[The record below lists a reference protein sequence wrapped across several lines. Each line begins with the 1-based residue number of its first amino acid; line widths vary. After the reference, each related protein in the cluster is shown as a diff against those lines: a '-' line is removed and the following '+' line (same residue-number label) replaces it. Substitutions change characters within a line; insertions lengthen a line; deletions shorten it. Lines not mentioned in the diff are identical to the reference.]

1 MVKKKRLQESK
12 KELNFWKMY
21 DFRSLDSNQRKA
33 VIHGEGP
40 LLVVAGPG
48 SGKTYTLT
56 NRILYLLYK
65 GITPEQILV
74 ITYTKDAAESMR
86 HRFQSFSD
94 TSYRSLFIGTFH
106 SLFYNILLE
115 NRLIVC
121 KSLLNSKDKTRILS
135 VILETQTKKKLNIL
149 QKNEVI
155 TLFLKAMEHYKN
167 TLDMEKTK
175 EMFESIEYFSF
186 EELFHYYEEIRTK
199 KGWFDYDDLQFI
211 FYRELKNN
219 IAFYK
224 KYHCKFKYILVDEF
238 QDINPIQ
245 YDILK
250 LLTGINGNVFAVGDD
265 DQAIYGFRGTNPN
278 IMQMFKKEF
287 HAKQIIL
294 ENNYRSGAKIVK
306 ASLNVIEGNVNRI
319 VKKLKAGGTNEEDGE
334 VFIHTF
340 PDDYSQWMY
349 LEKRINNETMIGNS
363 CAMLFRT
370 NRNMQKYQQHI
381 QIPLG
386 CKLMT
391 VHGAKGLEFDTVFIP
406 DCNSGMYPY
415 GLEHKNI
422 ESEEERRIFYV
433 AMTRA
438 KKCLDLCALKEAHQN
453 SRQISPYLFDI
464 IRQPTRR
471 IRNCPNTH
479 QKHLQRLRTHHR
491 HRYNPE
497 RVLRW
502 GRQGFRYICRTIPR
516 RLRFRLFHLRGEE
529 QYSLFRERE

>member
-74 ITYTKDAAESMR
+74 ITFTKDAAESMR

-175 EMFESIEYFSF
+175 EMFESIE
-186 EELFHYYEEIRTK
+186 
-199 KGWFDYDDLQFI
+199 
-211 FYRELKNN
+211 
-219 IAFYK
+219 
-224 KYHCKFKYILVDEF
+224 
-238 QDINPIQ
+238 
-245 YDILK
+245 
-250 LLTGINGNVFAVGDD
+250 
-265 DQAIYGFRGTNPN
+265 
-278 IMQMFKKEF
+278 
-287 HAKQIIL
+287 
-294 ENNYRSGAKIVK
+294 
-306 ASLNVIEGNVNRI
+306 
-319 VKKLKAGGTNEEDGE
+319 
-334 VFIHTF
+334 
-340 PDDYSQWMY
+340 
-349 LEKRINNETMIGNS
+349 
-363 CAMLFRT
+363 
-370 NRNMQKYQQHI
+370 
-381 QIPLG
+381 
-386 CKLMT
+386 
-391 VHGAKGLEFDTVFIP
+391 
-406 DCNSGMYPY
+406 
-415 GLEHKNI
+415 
-422 ESEEERRIFYV
+422 
-433 AMTRA
+433 
-438 KKCLDLCALKEAHQN
+438 
-453 SRQISPYLFDI
+453 
-464 IRQPTRR
+464 
-471 IRNCPNTH
+471 
-479 QKHLQRLRTHHR
+479 
-491 HRYNPE
+491 
-497 RVLRW
+497 
-502 GRQGFRYICRTIPR
+502 
-516 RLRFRLFHLRGEE
+516 
-529 QYSLFRERE
+529 